1 MYNARSGL
9 PSRAHHLY
17 LYLYLCRSHSFN
29 STITASTTF
38 GAMLDLPR
46 LGSSRP
52 PAPCMLRVKHAPMGS
67 GLSVELRRRACRTA
81 NATWA
86 PPAWCTKER
95 NESRVRI
102 DSLNAYTLYAL
113 ANNSHNLS
121 LSKLA

>member
-1 MYNARSGL
+1 
-9 PSRAHHLY
+9 
-17 LYLYLCRSHSFN
+17 
-29 STITASTTF
+29 
-38 GAMLDLPR
+38 MLDLPR